1 MLVIEILM
9 LVLDFN
15 SAIASIIQ
23 DGELGFCLLM
33 QFLAD
38 ANVLKP
44 RGHPV
49 GFLKC
54 VSHPRE
60 RSIYLWQSLYV
71 AVGG

>member
-1 MLVIEILM
+1 MLVTRVLM
-9 LVLDFN
+9 LVLNFN
-15 SAIASIIQ
+15 SAIASMIQ
-23 DGELGFCLLM
+23 DGELGFCLVM

-60 RSIYLWQSLYV
+60 RSL
-71 AVGG
+71 